1 MSTNFQLAS
10 TTHALLPEK
19 CTEELFLKW
28 SKLSEIPESIDENS
42 VAALQNREEERW
54 RRLKLVKSDWI
65 VESLKSKKI
74 LCTRPFL
81 HSLQLPPS
89 PSIETPE
96 LHAQQSHSVITTPR
110 MITAQLST
118 YGPRYRNA
126 DVVKGH
132 PHKAHDRSTRDLLEQ
147 STYHKHH
154 DQNLSHTTS
163 RENIE
168 QTETN
173 QVDSTSYSTRNNCE
187 KAIYDIII
195 PTNRNT
201 HITDILKQMVVF
213 YDLLGDNFREM
224 VYNRC
229 CGVLETHHKKIEDIA
244 EISKLPGVGKSLRDK
259 ISEILQTGRLEKLE
273 IFKKDVRLSAVVD
286 LGRIWGLGPK
296 GVQNLFNLGYR
307 CVDDVKDHGMDV
319 LTPQQKIG
327 SFNLINYFY
336 SLLLCFVYAAL
347 AALKCFLMPK
357 RI

>member
-1 MSTNFQLAS
+1 MSTTFQLAS

-28 SKLSEIPESIDENS
+28 SKLPEIPELIDENS
-42 VAALQNREEERW
+42 AAALRNKEAECW
-54 RRLKLVKSDWI
+54 RRLKLVKSDWM

-74 LCTRPFL
+74 LCTRPYL

-89 PSIETPE
+89 PSIETLE
-96 LHAQQSHSVITTPR
+96 LHAQQSCTGITTPR
-110 MITAQLST
+110 MITAKLST

-132 PHKAHDRSTRDLLEQ
+132 PHKARTGPNRSTRDPLEQ
-147 STYHKHH
+147 STNHRHH
-154 DQNLSHTTS
+154 DKDLLNTES
-163 RENIE
+163 REIIQ
-168 QTETN
+168 QTEIN
-173 QVDSTSYSTRNNCE
+173 QVDSTACSTRNNCE
-187 KAIYDIII
+187 KALYDVII

-229 CGVLETHHKKIEDIA
+229 CGVLETYHKKIEDIT
-244 EISKLPGVGKSLRDK
+244 EISKSPGVGRSLRDK
-259 ISEILQTGRLEKLE
+259 ISEILKTGRLEKLE
-273 IFKKDVRLSAVVD
+273 IFKKDIRLSAVVD

-296 GVQNLFNLGYR
+296 GAQNLYNLGYR
-307 CVDDVKDHGMDV
+307 CVGDVKDHGMDV

-327 SFNLINYFY
+327 TFNLTHLITSILLSFA
-336 SLLLCFVYAAL
+336 SL
-347 AALKCFLMPK
+347 M
-357 RI
+357 